1 MNSINIRINSIRL
14 NGQSNNKKVIKF
26 SQRVRLRYY
35 SKKWLIKNNKLVIQ
49 SSKISSYNFSYLSR
63 ISQSFKFKM
72 IRV

>member
-14 NGQSNNKKVIKF
+14 NGQSNNWKVIKF
-26 SQRVRLRYY
+26 NQRVRLRYY
-35 SKKWLIKNNKLVIQ
+35 SKKWLIKNSKLVIQ

-63 ISQSFKFKM
+63 ISQSFKYKM